1 MRPTIPQL
9 DTWNLEGLHR
19 TAEAART
26 NADILSTSV
35 DDCSRAVS
43 AAGSWHG
50 HTKDAASRRI
60 DEEVDHGHE
69 VRTVLLRVADDAE
82 DAYLGL
88 KHSKTYVLEQRN
100 LAVAQGFAVAPDGR
114 VTHLDPEKEGDAGVF
129 QLNLA
134 SGLDEIERLDNLF
147 GVRLRESVGDL
158 GAMRDGQPDIALADG
173 TVQDPDAVAIRLAAM
188 SPDERAEFL
197 AGLSPDAQRQLVI
210 AAPEKLGNLNGVP
223 FLMRIDA
230 NEINVRNA
238 LTSEKA
244 KPNRDESR
252 VKQLEA
258 MLAPVPNPEGAGTP
272 DTTAA
277 TTGDKATA
285 YLGVVDRKF
294 VMFSTEGNGR
304 MIEMLGEM
312 KAGVPGVG
320 VYVPGTGTDLNGS
333 GSNHVAAWNL
343 ADQTGGPI
351 LLYMEGDFPQS
362 LTSLS
367 DGAPS
372 PRFAADMAP
381 RLVDFGREIDREVA
395 ASAPGTPV
403 SYVGHSYGGSIV
415 GSAEQLGLRADRIL
429 HASSAGTGVFDTGW
443 NNANPNVQRFSM
455 TAPGDLIGV
464 VQSYP
469 EAGLTIPGAFTL
481 PGNPHASDEL
491 GGDPDEVPG
500 VTRLDTGFYS
510 DTSTHHPTEVVFG
523 TDGHGKYWDDPRST
537 AFQNIVGVI
546 EGSTATA
553 YVERG
558 IETQYVDVGVGDN
571 GNGGKEGFDAAKA
584 AAAARLAAALGNP
597 DLDPY
602 ADPRITDNP
611 DPGRTIDI
619 T

>member
-19 TAEAART
+19 AAEAARA
-26 NADILSTSV
+26 NADVLSSSV

-50 HTKDAASRRI
+50 QTREAASRRI
-60 DEEVDHGHE
+60 DEEVDHGYE

-82 DAYLGL
+82 DAYQGL
-88 KHSKTYVLEQRN
+88 KHARTYVLAQRD
-100 LAVAQGFAVAPDGR
+100 LALGQGFEVAADGR
-114 VTHLDPEKEGDAGVF
+114 VTHVDPEKEGAAGVF
-129 QLNLA
+129 QLNLLG
-134 SGLDEIERLDNLF
+134 GLDELERLDTVF
-147 GVRLRESVGDL
+147 GTRLRESVGDL

-173 TVQDPDAVAIRLAAM
+173 SLHDPDAVAIRLAAM
-188 SPDERAEFL
+188 SPDERATFL
-197 AGLSPDAQRQLVI
+197 AGLSQEAQRQLVI

-223 FLMRIDA
+223 FVMRIEA

-244 KPNRDESR
+244 KADRDESR
-252 VKQLEA
+252 IRQLEA
-258 MLAPVPNPEGAGTP
+258 MLTPIPDPAGPATLAAGSS
-272 DTTAA
+272 TAQ
-277 TTGDKATA
+277 
-285 YLGVVDRKF
+285 LGMVDRKF

-304 MIEMLGEM
+304 MIEMIGDM
-312 KAGVPGVG
+312 KPGVPGVG
-320 VYVPGTGTDLNGS
+320 VYVPGTSTNLNGS

-395 ASAPGTPV
+395 GSVPGTPV

-429 HASSAGTGVFDTGW
+429 HASSAGTGVFDSGW
-443 NNANPNVQRFSM
+443 NNPNPEVRRYSM

-469 EAGLTIPGAFTL
+469 EAGLRIPGGIVL
-481 PGNPHASDEL
+481 PGNPHGSGVL

-500 VTRLDTGFYS
+500 VTRLDTGFYGS
-510 DTSTHHPTEVVFG
+510 QIDSHSVGEVVFG
-523 TDGHGKYWDDPRST
+523 SDGHGKYWDDPQST
-537 AFQNIVGVI
+537 AFRNIVGVI
-546 EGSTATA
+546 AGTDATA

-558 IETQYVDVGVGDN
+558 IETPYVDIGLGDN
-571 GNGGKEGFDAAKA
+571 GNGAKESFDAAKA
-584 AAAARLAAALGNP
+584 AAAKQAAAALGIEIEPYRNP
-597 DLDPY
+597 
-602 ADPRITDNP
+602 RVTDNP
-611 DPGRTIDI
+611 APGPTIDI
-619 T
+619 K

>member
-19 TAEAART
+19 AAEAARA
-26 NADILSTSV
+26 NADVLSSSV

-50 HTKDAASRRI
+50 QTKDAASRRI
-60 DEEVDHGHE
+60 DEEVDHRYE

-88 KHSKTYVLEQRN
+88 KHSKTYVLEQKN
-100 LAVAQGFAVAPDGR
+100 LAVAQGFAVGADGR
-114 VTHLDPEKEGDAGVF
+114 VSHPDPGKEGDAGVF
-129 QLNLA
+129 QLNLL
-134 SGLDEIERLDNLF
+134 SGLDEIERMDNLF
-147 GVRLRESVGDL
+147 GARLRESVGDL
-158 GAMRDGQPDIALADG
+158 GAMRDGQPDITLADG
-173 TVQDPDAVAIRLAAM
+173 SVQDPDAVAIQLAAM
-188 SPDERAEFL
+188 SPDERATFL
-197 AGLSPDAQRQLVI
+197 AGSSLEAQRQLVI

-223 FLMRIDA
+223 FVMRIEA

-252 VKQLEA
+252 IKQLEA
-258 MLAPVPNPEGAGTP
+258 MLAPVPNPEGAGTL

-277 TTGDKATA
+277 STGDKATA
-285 YLGVVDRKF
+285 QLGMVDRKF

-304 MIEMLGEM
+304 MIEMVGEM
-312 KAGVPGVG
+312 KSGAPGVG
-320 VYVPGTGTDLNGS
+320 VYVPGTSTNLNGS

-351 LLYMEGDFPQS
+351 FLYMEGDFPQS

-372 PRFAADMAP
+372 PKFAADMAP

-395 ASAPGTPV
+395 AAAPGTPV

-443 NNANPNVQRFSM
+443 NNANPNVQRYSM

-469 EAGLTIPGAFTL
+469 EGELRIPGGVAL
-481 PGNPHASDEL
+481 PGNPHASESL

-500 VTRLDTGFYS
+500 VVRLDTGYYS
-510 DTSTHHPTEVVFG
+510 DSSQAHRNEVVFG
-523 TDGHGKYWDDPRST
+523 TDGHGKYWDDPKST

-546 EGSTATA
+546 KGSEATG

-558 IETQYVDVGVGDN
+558 IETSYVDIGLGDN
-571 GNGGKEGFDAAKA
+571 GDGGKEGFDAAKA

-602 ADPRITDNP
+602 ANPRITDNP
-611 DPGRTIDI
+611 GLGSTIDI
-619 T
+619 K

>member
-19 TAEAART
+19 AAEAARA
-26 NADILSTSV
+26 NADVLSTSV

-50 HTKDAASRRI
+50 QTKDAASRRI
-60 DEEVDHGHE
+60 DEEVDHGYE

-88 KHSKTYVLEQRN
+88 EHSKTYVLDQKN
-100 LAVAQGFAVAPDGR
+100 LAVAQGFAVGADGR
-114 VTHLDPEKEGDAGVF
+114 VTHPDPGKEGDAGVF
-129 QLNLA
+129 QLNLL

-147 GVRLRESVGDL
+147 GARLRESVGDL
-158 GAMRDGQPDIALADG
+158 GAMRDGQPDITLADG
-173 TVQDPDAVAIRLAAM
+173 SVQDPDAVAIQLAAM
-188 SPDERAEFL
+188 SPDERATFL
-197 AGLSPDAQRQLVI
+197 AGSSLEAQRQLVI

-223 FLMRIDA
+223 FVMRIEA

-252 VKQLEA
+252 IKQLEA
-258 MLAPVPNPEGAGTP
+258 MLAPVPNPEGAGTL

-277 TTGDKATA
+277 STGDRATPQ
-285 YLGVVDRKF
+285 LGMVDRKF

-304 MIEMLGEM
+304 MIEMVGEM
-312 KAGVPGVG
+312 KSGAPGVG
-320 VYVPGTGTDLNGS
+320 VYVPGTSTNLNGS

-351 LLYMEGDFPQS
+351 FLYMEGDFPQS

-372 PRFAADMAP
+372 PKFAADMAP
-381 RLVDFGREIDREVA
+381 RLVDFGREIDREVGA
-395 ASAPGTPV
+395 TAPGTPV

-415 GSAEQLGLRADRIL
+415 GSAEQLGLRADRVL
-429 HASSAGTGVFDTGW
+429 HASSAGTGVFDGGW
-443 NNANPNVQRFSM
+443 NNQNPDVQRYSM

-469 EAGLTIPGAFTL
+469 EGGLTIPGGIHL
-481 PGNPHASDEL
+481 PGNPHASDVL

-500 VTRLDTGFYS
+500 VIRLDTGYYS
-510 DTSTHHPTEVVFG
+510 DESTDHRSEVVFG
-523 TDGHGKYWDDPRST
+523 SDGHGNYWDDPGST
-537 AFQNIVGVI
+537 AFENIVGVI
-546 EGSTATA
+546 NGSDATA

-558 IETQYVDVGVGDN
+558 IETRYVDIGLGDN
-571 GNGGKEGFDAAKA
+571 GDGGKEGFDASKA
-584 AAAARLAAALGNP
+584 AAAAALADAFGNP
-597 DLDPY
+597 NLNPY
-602 ADPRITDNP
+602 ANPRVTDNP
-611 DPGRTIDI
+611 QLGEKIDI

>member
-19 TAEAART
+19 AAEAARA
-26 NADILSTSV
+26 NADVLSTSV

-50 HTKDAASRRI
+50 QTKDAASRRI
-60 DEEVDHGHE
+60 DEEVDHGYE

-88 KHSKTYVLEQRN
+88 KHSKTYVLEQKN
-100 LAVAQGFAVAPDGR
+100 LAVAQGFSVGADGR
-114 VTHLDPEKEGDAGVF
+114 VTHPDPGREGDAGVF
-129 QLNLA
+129 QLNLL
-134 SGLDEIERLDNLF
+134 SGLDELERLDNLF
-147 GVRLRESVGDL
+147 GARLRESVGDL
-158 GAMRDGQPDIALADG
+158 GAMRDGQPDITLADG
-173 TVQDPDAVAIRLAAM
+173 SVQDPDAVAIQLAAM
-188 SPDERAEFL
+188 SPDERATFL
-197 AGLSPDAQRQLVI
+197 AGLSPEAQRQLVI

-223 FLMRIDA
+223 FVMRIEA
-230 NEINVRNA
+230 NEINIRNA

-252 VKQLEA
+252 IKQLEA
-258 MLAPVPNPEGAGTP
+258 MLAPIPNPEVADART
-272 DTTAA
+272 DT
-277 TTGDKATA
+277 ATA
-285 YLGVVDRKF
+285 TGKDATPQLGMVDRKF

-304 MIEMLGEM
+304 MIEMIGDM
-312 KAGVPGVG
+312 KPGAPGVG
-320 VYVPGTGTDLNGS
+320 VYVPGTSTNLNGS

-343 ADQTGGPI
+343 ADKSGSPI

-362 LTSLS
+362 LTSVS

-415 GSAEQLGLRADRIL
+415 GSAEQLGLRADRVL
-429 HASSAGTGVFDTGW
+429 HASSAGTGVFDGGW
-443 NNANPNVQRFSM
+443 NNPNPNVQRYSM

-469 EAGLTIPGAFTL
+469 DGGLTIPGGIHL
-481 PGNPHASDEL
+481 PGNPHASDVL

-500 VTRLDTGFYS
+500 VTRLDTGYYS
-510 DTSTHHPTEVVFG
+510 DESTDHRNEVVFG
-523 TDGHGKYWDDPRST
+523 SDGHGGYWDDRNST
-537 AFQNIVGVI
+537 AFENIVGVI
-546 EGSTATA
+546 NGSDATA

-558 IETQYVDVGVGDN
+558 IETPYVDIGLGDN
-571 GNGGKEGFDAAKA
+571 GDGRKEGFDAAKA
-584 AAAARLAAALGNP
+584 AAAAALADAFGNP
-597 DLDPY
+597 NLDPY
-602 ADPRITDNP
+602 ANPRITDNP
-611 DPGRTIDI
+611 RLGGKIDI
-619 T
+619 R

>member
-19 TAEAART
+19 AGEAARA

-35 DDCSRAVS
+35 NDCSRAIS
-43 AAGSWHG
+43 AAGSWYG
-50 HTKDAASRRI
+50 QTKDAASRRI
-60 DEEVDHGHE
+60 DEEVDHGYE

-82 DAYLGL
+82 DAYQGL
-88 KHSKTYVLEQRN
+88 KHAKTYVLEQKN
-100 LAVAQGFAVAPDGR
+100 LAVGQGFVVAPDGR
-114 VTHLDPEKEGDAGVF
+114 VTYSDPEEEGAAGVF
-129 QLNLA
+129 QLNLL
-134 SGLDEIERLDNLF
+134 SGLDELERLDNLF
-147 GVRLRESVGDL
+147 GARLRESMGDL
-158 GAMRDGQPDIALADG
+158 GAMRDGQPDITLADG
-173 TVQDPDAVAIRLAAM
+173 SMRDPDAVAIELASM
-188 SPDERAEFL
+188 SPDDRATFL
-197 AGLSPDAQRQLVI
+197 AGLSPEAQRQLVI

-223 FLMRIDA
+223 FVMRIEA

-252 VKQLEA
+252 VRQLEA
-258 MLAPVPNPEGAGTP
+258 MLAPIPNPEGAGTL

-277 TTGDKATA
+277 ATGETATPQ
-285 YLGVVDRKF
+285 LGMVDRKF

-304 MIEMLGEM
+304 MIEMVGEM
-312 KAGVPGVG
+312 KSGAPGVG
-320 VYVPGTGTDLNGS
+320 VYVPGTSTNLNGS

-343 ADQTGGPI
+343 ADQTGSPI
-351 LLYMEGDFPQS
+351 FLYMEGDFPQS

-372 PRFAADMAP
+372 PKFAADMAP
-381 RLVDFGREIDREVA
+381 RLVDFGREIDREVGA
-395 ASAPGTPV
+395 TAPGTPV

-443 NNANPNVQRFSM
+443 NNPNPSVQRYSM

-469 EAGLTIPGAFTL
+469 EGGLSIPGAFTI
-481 PGNPHASDEL
+481 PGNPHASAEL

-510 DTSTHHPTEVVFG
+510 DTSRNHPTEVVFG

-558 IETQYVDVGVGDN
+558 IETPYVDIGLGDN
-571 GNGGKEGFDAAKA
+571 GDGGKEGFDAAKA

-602 ADPRITDNP
+602 ADPRITDNAE
-611 DPGRTIDI
+611 PGRTIDI
-619 T
+619 K